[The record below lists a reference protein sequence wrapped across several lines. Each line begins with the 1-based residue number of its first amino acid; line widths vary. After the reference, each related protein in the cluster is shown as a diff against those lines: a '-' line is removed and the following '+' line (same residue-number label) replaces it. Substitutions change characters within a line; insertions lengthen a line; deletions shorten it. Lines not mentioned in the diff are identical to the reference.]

1 MGVKK
6 GLNLAAAICSIVLG
20 GILVIGAIS
29 SFSLLSA
36 IGSEAGVDASMMGLV
51 ETILVFILLFS
62 IAVVL
67 VAIACVVKRNSDGK
81 GIKIALLV
89 LMLIL
94 AILEFA
100 GSSIM
105 WGIVC
110 LVPVGLEIASLAIPE
125 KTDPSVYN
133 TSQSVFN
140 YGYSVAATKVEPE
153 AKNDTTISAKIAELK
168 KLKDDNLITEEQYN
182 NAVDEL
188 ITKLK

>member
-51 ETILVFILLFS
+51 EAILVFILLFS

>member
-36 IGSEAGVDASMMGLV
+36 IGSEAGVDPSMMGLV
-51 ETILVFILLFS
+51 EAILVFILLFS

-125 KTDPSVYN
+125 KTDPSVFN

>member
-36 IGSEAGVDASMMGLV
+36 IGSEAGVDASMLGLV
-51 ETILVFILLFS
+51 EAILVFILLFS